1 MKSTIEPHS
10 ASSTPTP
17 DLKTVLAGHSRRGKG
32 WIWLLLLV
40 VAAGGGAWWWSQR
53 NGRETAAP
61 PFVTEPLE
69 RGNISLTITAT
80 GNLEP
85 TNQVTVGSELSGTV
99 LEVFVDSNDQVKKE
113 QPLARLDTS
122 RLDRQ
127 IEGARAGL
135 ASAKARVAQVEATVR
150 EQEAALARQKELHRL
165 SGGKVPSK
173 AEMDAAIAAADRARA
188 DLGMAQASVGE
199 AEAQIRMHESE
210 LAKAIIKSPIDGIVL
225 TRSVEP
231 GQTVAASF
239 TAPELFV
246 IAEKLEQMKLKV
258 AIAEADIGRV
268 EIGQRATFTVDAW
281 PDRSYRASV
290 TKVSFGSAVTDNVVT
305 YETELEVS
313 NDDLSL
319 RPGMT
324 ATADV
329 AVAERSNVFLV
340 PAAALRFTPAPVA
353 GEGQAAPEAQQRGS
367 FVQSLVPMRRRGPR
381 GSRGGGE
388 QRRGGNRPSQVW
400 TVKNGEA
407 QPLKVRIGISDGRRT
422 EIEGEGLS
430 EGLPIIL
437 RQTPAPVA
445 P

>member
-1 MKSTIEPHS
+1 M
-10 ASSTPTP
+10 
-17 DLKTVLAGHSRRGKG
+17 
-32 WIWLLLLV
+32 LLV
-40 VAAGGGAWWWSQR
+40 AIGGGGAWWWKQRAGSQ
-53 NGRETAAP
+53 TTAP
-61 PFVTEPLE
+61 PFMTQPLE
-69 RGNISLTITAT
+69 RGNISLTVTAT

-85 TNQVTVGSELSGTV
+85 TNQVTVGSELSGAV
-99 LEVFVDSNDQVKKE
+99 LEVFVDSNDQVKKG

-135 ASAKARVAQVEATVR
+135 GSAKARVAQAQATLR
-150 EQEAALARQKELHRL
+150 EQEATLARQKELHRL

-173 AEMDAAIAAADRARA
+173 AEMEGAIASADRAKA
-188 DLGMAQASVGE
+188 DLGIASASVGE
-199 AEAQIRMHESE
+199 AEAQIKMHESE

-225 TRSVEP
+225 SRSVEP

-268 EIGQRATFTVDAW
+268 EIGQRASFTVDAW
-281 PDRSYRASV
+281 PDRSYRANV

-305 YETELEVS
+305 YQTELEVT

-329 AVAERSNVFLV
+329 AVAERDQVLLV
-340 PAAALRFTPAPVA
+340 PTAALRFTPAPAA
-353 GEGQAAPEAQQRGS
+353 GEAKGPAAAQEKGS

-381 GSRGGGE
+381 GPRGQGGD
-388 QRRGGNRPSQVW
+388 QRKGGNRPSQIW
-400 TVKNGEA
+400 ILKEGKAE
-407 QPLKVRIGISDGRRT
+407 PLKVRVGITDGRRT
-422 EIEGEGLS
+422 EIEGEGVS
-430 EGLPIIL
+430 EGLPVIL
-437 RQTPAPVA
+437 RQTPAAVA